1 MRYCS
6 PRAVLFKQ
14 IEYCTEYFIQI
25 ILGRS
30 CYFSCFFQLRL
41 YQLELFPAYITWI
54 FSSHFLHTFTFYSIY
69 NIFFGI
75 CKNLEQT
82 LTRSKITP
90 IKIGMYSGR
99 NKLVIITNKTDKKII
114 PNASIICFLDI
125 FQISIKSKK
134 PLQKNA
140 YSAMNNIQLSH
151 VNTYSYYITLS
162 FKCQQFSPKSAIF
175 FVIYKQLRKMK
186 KSCATCNLFG

>member
-54 FSSHFLHTFTFYSIY
+54 FSSHFLHTFTLYSIY

-75 CKNLEQT
+75 CKDLEQA
-82 LTRSKITP
+82 LTRNKITP

-99 NKLVIITNKTDKKII
+99 NKLVIITNKTDKKSF
-114 PNASIICFLDI
+114 PM
-125 FQISIKSKK
+125 
-134 PLQKNA
+134 LQLFV
-140 YSAMNNIQLSH
+140 SW
-151 VNTYSYYITLS
+151 
-162 FKCQQFSPKSAIF
+162 IF
-175 FVIYKQLRKMK
+175 FKFLSKAKNLYKKMH
-186 KSCATCNLFG
+186 TQP